1 MAGDRSKEPEA
12 QSRAPD
18 EAGVDGGS
26 NEVFAD
32 VLPYAE
38 AEAESGAGAEPE
50 ADVEPEPVPA
60 SPTRRRR
67 VGPFSLRQV
76 TLAILVVMGTAIVL
90 TLATVPLGSTEPGL
104 PVPDPSAFL
113 IGSPIPGLD
122 AGNLAPEFEG
132 EGPDGHV
139 QLTDL
144 NGTPIRLA
152 DLRGK
157 AVWVNFWASWC
168 PPCQFETPTVRA
180 MDQKYRDRGLVIV
193 AVQVQQTVEAGKAY
207 AERYSL
213 EYTIGAD
220 VTGAIFHTYRV
231 FALPTQFFI
240 DQNGILRQVVNGPL
254 SETRA
259 SQLIESILPA
269 GASSP
274 PAPSAAASPAH

>member
-1 MAGDRSKEPEA
+1 MTGTTQIPPAEVA
-12 QSRAPD
+12 SRPPD
-18 EAGVDGGS
+18 
-26 NEVFAD
+26 
-32 VLPYAE
+32 
-38 AEAESGAGAEPE
+38 
-50 ADVEPEPVPA
+50 PEPPE
-60 SPTRRRR
+60 PQRPFRRRG

-113 IGSPIPGLD
+113 IGSPEPGLSVGD
-122 AGNLAPEFEG
+122 LAPELEG
-132 EGPDGHV
+132 DGPNGRV

-144 NGTPIRLA
+144 QGAPIRLA

-180 MDQKYRDRGLVIV
+180 MDAKYRDRGLFIV
-193 AVQVQQTVEAGKAY
+193 AVQVQQTVDAGRDY
-207 AERYSL
+207 ARRYGL
-213 EYTIGAD
+213 QYTIGAD
-220 VTGAIFHTYRV
+220 VTGAVFHAYHV

-240 DQNGILRQVVNGPL
+240 DPNGVLRQVVNGPL
-254 SETRA
+254 SDTRA

-269 GASSP
+269 GATAPPSS
-274 PAPSAAASPAH
+274 AVPSPTH

>member
-1 MAGDRSKEPEA
+1 MPKERPGET
-12 QSRAPD
+12 
-18 EAGVDGGS
+18 
-26 NEVFAD
+26 EVLAD
-32 VLPYAE
+32 VLPYDDE
-38 AEAESGAGAEPE
+38 DIE
-50 ADVEPEPVPA
+50 ADPGSGVSEPAPA
-60 SPTRRRR
+60 PPPRVRRRG

-104 PVPDPSAFL
+104 PVPDPTAFL
-113 IGSPIPGLD
+113 IGSPIPGL
-122 AGNLAPEFEG
+122 AIGNLAPEFEG
-132 EGPDGHV
+132 EGPDGRV

-180 MDQKYRDRGLVIV
+180 MDEQYRDRGLVIV
-193 AVQVQQTVEAGKAY
+193 AVQVQQTVEAGRTY
-207 AERYSL
+207 AERYGL
-213 EYTIGAD
+213 RYAIGAD
-220 VTGAIFHTYRV
+220 VTGAVFHTYHV

-240 DQNGILRQVVNGPL
+240 DSNGVLRQIVNGPL

-259 SQLIESILPA
+259 SQLIESILPP
-269 GASSP
+269 GSS
-274 PAPSAAASPAH
+274 PSAAPSPSN